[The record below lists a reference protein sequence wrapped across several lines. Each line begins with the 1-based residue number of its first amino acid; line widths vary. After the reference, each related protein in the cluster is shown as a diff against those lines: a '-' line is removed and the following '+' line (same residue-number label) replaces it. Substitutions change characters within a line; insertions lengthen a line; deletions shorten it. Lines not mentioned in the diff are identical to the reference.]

1 MDLEVEVYDETTVRG
16 EELEKQ
22 TYLEEHREFQEG
34 DVEALTA
41 DGGEG
46 GGVTEQPEAMEGDY
60 CGDVD
65 TDSED
70 DEAMTPTDPP
80 VKVDMEVGAKILVH
94 VV

>member
-1 MDLEVEVYDETTVRG
+1 
-16 EELEKQ
+16 
-22 TYLEEHREFQEG
+22 
-34 DVEALTA
+34 
-41 DGGEG
+41 
-46 GGVTEQPEAMEGDY
+46 MEGDY

-94 VV
+94 VI